1 MYNPNQEA
9 FIVVIIDYKL
19 LVFLLCLLCKIFFQ
33 KYRLY
38 KSYNI
43 IFILPTDRPSNE
55 STEAVTGGAL

>member
-38 KSYNI
+38 KLYNI

-55 STEAVTGGAL
+55 STEAVTGGVL